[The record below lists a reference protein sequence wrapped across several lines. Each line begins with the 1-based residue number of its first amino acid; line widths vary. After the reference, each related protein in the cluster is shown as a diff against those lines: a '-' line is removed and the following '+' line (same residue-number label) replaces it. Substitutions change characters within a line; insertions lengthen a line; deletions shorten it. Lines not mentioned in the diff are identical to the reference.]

1 MTISEEHQALLKRYE
16 PKESGVI
23 TADPQVVE
31 VRFSPSGALLAAAG
45 YDARVRVWTL
55 DNGVASESNSIT
67 GHNGWVH
74 SVAFHPTES
83 TIYSADSWGQL
94 RATRWIDEVP
104 ASQWVQTHAHD
115 GWIRQIAL
123 NSDARLLASCAAD
136 KRVCLWNSETGELI
150 GELLGHD
157 EDVQSVQFGPRS
169 RVSPRLARVS
179 ERLGYVEPDVQ
190 LVATGDAKGKVRLWD
205 VGSRKLVRVLDAAEL
220 WLLHR
225 LQDVGGVRVIRFN
238 PSGTLVACG
247 GVKPANGGTVQGE
260 PTLLIFDVATGERKF
275 TIKFGEQKDCQ
286 LHDLHW
292 TSDDV
297 LMGVTCGTPG
307 TGKLVFHRLGDERA
321 FYETTKFPNCQS
333 LSYHSASNTL
343 AVLTT
348 NRNSN
353 GNGRRLNKDGQY
365 EGNTSPIHL
374 FKLGQSQL

>member
-1 MTISEEHQALLKRYE
+1 MTNSEDHQALLKRYE
-16 PKESGVI
+16 PKESSVI
-23 TADPQVVE
+23 AADPQIVE
-31 VRFSPSGALLAAAG
+31 VRFSPDGAMLAAAG
-45 YDARVRVWTL
+45 YDARVRVWKL
-55 DNGVASESNSIT
+55 DKGVASESNSIT

-74 SVAFHPTES
+74 SVTFHPTES

-94 RATRWIDEVP
+94 RATRLVDEVP
-104 ASQWVQTHAHD
+104 ASHWIQPTAHD

-123 NSDARLLASCAAD
+123 NSDGRLLASCAPD
-136 KRVCLWNSETGELI
+136 KRVCLWDSETGELV

-157 EDVQSVQFGPRS
+157 EDVQSVQF
-169 RVSPRLARVS
+169 SPD
-179 ERLGYVEPDVQ
+179 GQ
-190 LVATGDAKGKVRLWD
+190 LVATGDAKGKVRVWD
-205 VGSRKLVRVLDAAEL
+205 VASRKLLRKLDAAEL

-238 PSGTLVACG
+238 PAGTLVACG

-260 PTLLIFDVATGERKF
+260 PTLLIFDVSTGERMH
-275 TIKFGEQKDCQ
+275 TLKFGEQKDCQ

-307 TGKLVFHRLGDERA
+307 TGKLVFHRLGDEKA

-333 LSYHSASNTL
+333 LSYHAASNTL
-343 AVLTT
+343 AVVTT